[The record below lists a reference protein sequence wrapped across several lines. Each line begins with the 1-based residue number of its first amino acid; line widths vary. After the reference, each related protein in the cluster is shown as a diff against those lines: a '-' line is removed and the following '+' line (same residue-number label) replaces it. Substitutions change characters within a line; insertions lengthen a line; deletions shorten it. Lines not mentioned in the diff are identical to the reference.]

1 MDILLSV
8 AGFLLTIGILV
19 AFHEYGHFWVARRL
33 GVRVLTYSLG
43 FGRSIFSTRRGPEAI
58 EYRVGLF
65 PLGGYVR
72 MLDEREGEVAPADVA
87 QAFNRQSL
95 KVRAAIV
102 AAGPAA
108 NVILALF
115 FWWLMFM
122 VGTQGVLPKVGDLGS
137 ESRLAEAGLQA
148 GDVVRAV
155 DGEPVINLSDLRLS
169 LLNGA
174 IEQQRLPLTIER
186 GGIRQDL
193 TLDLRDLDPLGGEI
207 GRQPTD
213 ILERVGFALWRAP
226 AHAEIAE
233 VQPESPAMAAGLEA
247 GSRIVAVD
255 GREYRD
261 PWVLID
267 AIGARAGEATRLTIE
282 TDAGRDEVE
291 ITPRPT
297 DVDGETVG
305 RIGVALA
312 SRPLD
317 PEAADSMFLLE
328 RAGPVEA
335 MGLAAERSWQMTTLT
350 LSVFQRLLTGEAS
363 IANLSGPVAIAEY
376 AGKSLLLGLST
387 FLGFLALVSL
397 SLAILNLLPI
407 PMLDGGH
414 LLLYAIE
421 AVKGSPVGAAFEEV
435 FARLGILLLGLL
447 MVVVFYNDIA
457 RLMH

>member
-1 MDILLSV
+1 MDILVSLL
-8 AGFLLTIGILV
+8 GFLLTIGILV

-43 FGRSIFSTRRGPEAI
+43 FGRAIFSTRRGAESI
-58 EYRVGLF
+58 EYRVGML

-72 MLDEREGEVAPADVA
+72 MLDEREGEVDPAERHR
-87 QAFNRQSL
+87 AFNRQSIP
-95 KVRAAIV
+95 VRVAVV

-108 NVILALF
+108 NIILALF

-122 VGTQGVLPKVGDLGS
+122 IGTQGLLPKVGDLEA
-137 ESRLAEAGLQA
+137 ESRLASAGVEQ
-148 GDVVRAV
+148 GDVIRAV
-155 DGEPVINLSDLRLS
+155 DGRPVATLSDLRLS

-174 IEQQRLPLTIER
+174 IDQRRVVLSMQGE
-186 GGIRQDL
+186 GGSRQV

-207 GRQPTD
+207 GQQPTD
-213 ILERVGFALWRAP
+213 ILQRVGFAPWRAP
-226 AHAEIAE
+226 AEAEIAE
-233 VQPESPAMAAGLEA
+233 VQPGSPAAAAGLSA
-247 GSRIVAVD
+247 GDRILGLD
-255 GREYRD
+255 GRRYQN
-261 PWVLID
+261 PWALIE
-267 AIGARAGEATRLTIE
+267 AIGARAGKSTELIV
-282 TDAGRDEVE
+282 AGNTGERRVD

-297 DVDGETVG
+297 AVDGETVG

-317 PEAADSMFLLE
+317 PEAAKAMFLME
-328 RAGPVEA
+328 RAGPIEA
-335 MGLAAERSWQMTTLT
+335 MGLAVERSWEMTTLT
-350 LSVFQRLLTGEAS
+350 IEVFARLLTGEAS
-363 IANLSGPVAIAEY
+363 LANLSGPVAIAEY

-387 FLGFLALVSL
+387 FLGFMALVSL

-421 AVKGSPVGAAFEEV
+421 AIKAGPVGQAIEEG
-435 FARLGILLLGLL
+435 FARLGVALLAVL

>member
-1 MDILLSV
+1 MEILLSV
-8 AGFLLTIGILV
+8 VGFLLTIGILV

-43 FGRSIFSTRRGPEAI
+43 FGRAIFSTRRGPESI

-72 MLDEREGEVAPADVA
+72 MLDEREGPVDPAERHR
-87 QAFNRQSL
+87 AFNRQSL
-95 KVRAAIV
+95 KVRAAVV

-108 NVILALF
+108 NVVLALV

-122 VGTQGVLPKVGDLGS
+122 VGTQGVLPKVGDLGD
-137 ESRLAEAGLQA
+137 ESRLAAAGLQE
-148 GDVVRAV
+148 GDIIRAV
-155 DGEPVINLSDLRLS
+155 DDDPVITLSDLRLS

-174 IEQQRLPLTIER
+174 IEQQQLPITIER
-186 GGIRQDL
+186 DGGRQEV
-193 TLDLRDLDPLGGEI
+193 TLDLRELDPLGGEI

-233 VQPESPAMAAGLEA
+233 VQPDSPAMAAGLEV
-247 GSRIVAVD
+247 GSRIVAID

-261 PWVLID
+261 PWALIEV
-267 AIGARAGEATRLTIE
+267 ISARAGESTRLTIE
-282 TDAGRDEVE
+282 TDAGRDDVVV
-291 ITPRPT
+291 TPRPT
-297 DVDGETVG
+297 EVKGETVG

-312 SRPLD
+312 ARPLD
-317 PEAADSMFLLE
+317 PKASESMFLLE

-335 MGLAAERSWQMTTLT
+335 MGLAVERSWEMTTLT
-350 LSVFQRLLTGEAS
+350 LSVFHRLLTGEAS

-421 AVKGSPVGAAFEEV
+421 AIKGGPVGAAFEEA

>member
-1 MDILLSV
+1 MEILVSLI
-8 AGFLLTIGILV
+8 GFLLTIGILV

-43 FGRSIFSTRRGPEAI
+43 FGRAIFSTRRGPEAI
-58 EYRVGLF
+58 EYRVGML

-72 MLDEREGEVAPADVA
+72 MLDEREGEVDPAERHR
-87 QAFNRQSL
+87 AFNRQPIRI
-95 KVRAAIV
+95 RAAVV

-122 VGTQGVLPKVGDLGS
+122 IGTQGLLPKVGDVTA
-137 ESRLAEAGLQA
+137 ESRLAEAGLES
-148 GDVVRAV
+148 GDLIRSV
-155 DGEPVINLSDLRLS
+155 DGQAVATLSDLRLQ

-174 IEQQRLPLTIER
+174 IEQQRLPMELER
-186 GGIRQDL
+186 DGAVREVV
-193 TLDLRDLDPLGGEI
+193 LDLRELDPLGGEI

-213 ILERVGFALWRAP
+213 ILERVGFVPWRAP

-233 VQPESPAMAAGLEA
+233 VQPGSPAAAAGLSA
-247 GSRIVAVD
+247 GERIV
-255 GREYRD
+255 GLEGKRYED
-261 PWVLID
+261 PWALID
-267 AIGARAGEATRLTIE
+267 AISARADQPTELIVAGEGSER
-282 TDAGRDEVE
+282 RVSV
-291 ITPRPT
+291 TPRAT
-297 DVDGETVG
+297 EVDGETVG

-317 PEAADSMFLLE
+317 PEAAKTMFLIE
-328 RAGPVEA
+328 RAGPIEA
-335 MGLAAERSWQMTTLT
+335 MGLAVERSWEMTTLT
-350 LSVFQRLLTGEAS
+350 LGVFYRLLTGEAS

-376 AGKSLLLGLST
+376 AGKSLVLGVST

-421 AVKGSPVGAAFEEV
+421 AIKGSPVGPGFEEV
-435 FARLGILLLGLL
+435 FARVGIAVLGVL

>member
-8 AGFLLTIGILV
+8 VGFLLTIGILV

-43 FGRSIFSTRRGPEAI
+43 FGRAIYSTRRGPEAI

-72 MLDEREGEVAPADVA
+72 MLDEREGPVDPAE
-87 QAFNRQSL
+87 QHRAFNRQSL

-108 NVILALF
+108 NVVLALV

-122 VGTQGVLPKVGDLGS
+122 VGTQGVLPKVGDLAG
-137 ESRLAEAGLQA
+137 ESRLAEAGLEA
-148 GDVVRAV
+148 GDVIRAV
-155 DGEPVINLSDLRLS
+155 DGDPVITLSDLRLS

-174 IEQQRLPLTIER
+174 IEQQRVPLTVER
-186 GGIRQDL
+186 DGREREL
-193 TLDLRDLDPLGGEI
+193 MLDLQGLDPLGGEI

-213 ILERVGFALWRAP
+213 ILDRVGFSLWRAP

-233 VQPESPAMAAGLEA
+233 VQPDSPAMAAGLEA
-247 GSRIVAVD
+247 GARIVAID
-255 GREYRD
+255 GREYQD
-261 PWVLID
+261 PWALID
-267 AIGARAGEATRLTIE
+267 AIGARAGEPVRLVVE
-282 TDAGRDEVE
+282 TDAGRREVVV
-291 ITPRPT
+291 TPRAT
-297 DVDGETVG
+297 EVDGEVVG

-312 SRPLD
+312 ARPLD
-317 PEAADSMFLLE
+317 PEAAESMFLVQH
-328 RAGPVEA
+328 AGPIEA
-335 MGLAAERSWQMTTLT
+335 MGLALERSWAMTTLT
-350 LSVFQRLLTGEAS
+350 LSVFHRLLIGEAS

-421 AVKGSPVGAAFEEV
+421 AIKGGPVGAAFEEV
-435 FARLGILLLGLL
+435 FARIGILALGLL

>member
-1 MDILLSV
+1 MDILLSLV
-8 AGFLLTIGILV
+8 GFLLTIGILV

-43 FGRSIFSTRRGPEAI
+43 FGRAIFSTRRGPESI
-58 EYRVGLF
+58 EYRVGLL

-72 MLDEREGEVAPADVA
+72 MLDEREGPVDPAERHR
-87 QAFNRQSL
+87 AFNRQSL
-95 KVRAAIV
+95 KVRAAVV

-108 NVILALF
+108 NVVLALV

-122 VGTQGVLPKVGDLGS
+122 VGIQGVLPKVGDLGA
-137 ESRLAEAGLQA
+137 ESRLAAAGLQE
-148 GDVVRAV
+148 GDVIRAV
-155 DGEPVINLSDLRLS
+155 DGDPVMTLSDLRLS

-174 IEQQRLPLTIER
+174 IDQQALPITIER
-186 GGIRQDL
+186 DGSRRDL
-193 TLDLRDLDPLGGEI
+193 TLDLRELDPLGGEI

-213 ILERVGFALWRAP
+213 ILDRVGFAPWRAP
-226 AHAEIAE
+226 AYAEIAE
-233 VQPESPAMAAGLEA
+233 VQPDSPAMAAGLEV
-247 GSRIVAVD
+247 GSWIVAID

-261 PWVLID
+261 PWALIE

-282 TDAGRDEVE
+282 TDAGREDVDV
-291 ITPRPT
+291 TPRAT
-297 DVDGETVG
+297 EVDGEIVG
-305 RIGVALA
+305 RIGVALGA
-312 SRPLD
+312 HPLD
-317 PEAADSMFLLE
+317 AEAAESMFLLE

-335 MGLAAERSWQMTTLT
+335 MGLAVERSWEMTTLT
-350 LSVFQRLLTGEAS
+350 LSVFHRLLTGEAS

-421 AVKGSPVGAAFEEV
+421 AIKGGPVGAVFEEV

>member
-8 AGFLLTIGILV
+8 LGFLLTIGILV

-43 FGRSIFSTRRGPEAI
+43 FGRAIYSTRRGPESI

-72 MLDEREGEVAPADVA
+72 MLDEREGPVDPDERHR
-87 QAFNRQSL
+87 AFNRQSL

-108 NVILALF
+108 NVILALL

-122 VGTQGVLPKVGDLGS
+122 VGTQGVLPKVGEIEGD
-137 ESRLAEAGLQA
+137 SRLAEAGLEV
-148 GDVVRAV
+148 GDVIRAV
-155 DGEPVINLSDLRLS
+155 DGEPVADLSDLRLTI
-169 LLNGA
+169 LNGA
-174 IEQQRLPLTIER
+174 IEQRRLPLTVER
-186 GGIRQDL
+186 DDRQREMV
-193 TLDLRDLDPLGGEI
+193 LDLRGLDPLGGEI
-207 GRQPTD
+207 GRQPID
-213 ILERVGFALWRAP
+213 ILERVGYEPWRAP

-233 VQPESPAMAAGLEA
+233 VQPDSPAVAANLAAGD
-247 GSRIVAVD
+247 RIVAVE

-261 PWVLID
+261 PWALIE
-267 AIGARAGEATRLTIE
+267 AIGARAGEPTRLDIE
-282 TDAGRDEVE
+282 SEAGRREVMV
-291 ITPRPT
+291 TPRAT
-297 DVDGETVG
+297 EVDGEMVG
-305 RIGVALA
+305 RIGVALTA
-312 SRPLD
+312 RPLD
-317 PEAADSMFLLE
+317 SAAAESMFLVQ
-328 RAGPVEA
+328 RAGPIEA
-335 MGLAAERSWQMTTLT
+335 MGLAVERSWEMTTLT
-350 LSVFQRLLTGEAS
+350 VSVFHRLLTGEAS
-363 IANLSGPVAIAEY
+363 IANLSGPVAIADY

-435 FARLGILLLGLL
+435 FARIGILLLGML